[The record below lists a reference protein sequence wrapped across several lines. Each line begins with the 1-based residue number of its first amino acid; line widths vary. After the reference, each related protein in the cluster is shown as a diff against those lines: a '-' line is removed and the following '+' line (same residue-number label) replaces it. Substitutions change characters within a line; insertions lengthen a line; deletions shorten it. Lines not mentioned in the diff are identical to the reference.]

1 MPSSSQGA
9 HPNSGSVRIPVV
21 NSNVLSIAHFGWKTK
36 VSCFP
41 ASTRGLPIFLIV
53 VHPPIQISI
62 LQTKHDRKVWSSP
75 RACHTNQSF
84 SADIMVSGCNNYSFT
99 FTLKV
104 FLPKTS
110 AILVGETVFVT
121 SADGIA
127 QRLGK
132 ENENIPLSEINELLR
147 QKGALKSIG

>member
-1 MPSSSQGA
+1 
-9 HPNSGSVRIPVV
+9 
-21 NSNVLSIAHFGWKTK
+21 
-36 VSCFP
+36 
-41 ASTRGLPIFLIV
+41 
-53 VHPPIQISI
+53 
-62 LQTKHDRKVWSSP
+62 
-75 RACHTNQSF
+75 
-84 SADIMVSGCNNYSFT
+84 MVSGCNNYSFT